1 MGTYTRLTQQRYF
14 EWLWVILSDLAKY
27 SMTRSVARSLCDSWA
42 TCTVHIILI
51 CIYRLQLKW
60 GLGWMWVYYS
70 LRMRK
75 NRYFLLLVIWR
86 LRWIQRPD
94 CGAAISTIGRQ
105 RYAILDSIVTRR
117 YNSETNRSNNCTF
130 RTVIS
135 GENLPECQSPDNYPF
150 LTPPPP
156 PHAGCDDMQSLRV
169 FVSTVS

>member
-1 MGTYTRLTQQRYF
+1 MRCWISQKRYVIHWYRHNFNEILMGTYTRLTQQRYF

-60 GLGWMWVYYS
+60 GLDWIWVYYS

-105 RYAILDSIVTRR
+105 RYAILDSSHLQV
-117 YNSETNRSNNCTF
+117 
-130 RTVIS
+130 
-135 GENLPECQSPDNYPF
+135 Q
-150 LTPPPP
+150 
-156 PHAGCDDMQSLRV
+156 LRDKPLE
-169 FVSTVS
+169 